1 MCKFFDLSKTNFM
14 KMFLFGLTL
23 LFFNLCLKEVQA
35 EKLEEALAFAY
46 ENNPDLLAARANL
59 RKVDEGVPAAKS
71 GWRPTVTSSLSLG
84 ASQTNSDSGGTSS
97 DTSSFP
103 GSLSLSVNQSVYDG
117 GRTEISVRQA
127 ETNVQTERSRLF
139 TAEQN
144 VMLSGATAFVDVIS
158 ARSVVEL
165 QTNNLN
171 RLEKQ
176 LEATRE
182 RFKVG
187 EVTRT
192 DVAQAEARV
201 DRAKADKI
209 KATGDLTSSNSTYQR
224 VFGKRAGELQQ
235 PEEVKDL
242 PREITEAVNY
252 ALENNFSLIAAK
264 FEELSALDGVSLSQ
278 SSLRP
283 TVTVSGSASHSETSG
298 DADSSST
305 SLSLNAN
312 ISIPLYQAGAVYSG
326 IRSAKE
332 EANRRRILV
341 EAARRNVIETSS
353 KAFTAWTTARAQAE
367 ALEAEVASAEIAL
380 EGVEQEAL
388 VGARTVLD
396 VLDAEQERLSAQVRL
411 VRASRDNFVAAYTL
425 LSALGKLTAKNLG
438 LPVEIYNYDK
448 NFVRVRNLYYGER

>member
-1 MCKFFDLSKTNFM
+1 M

-224 VFGKRAGELQQ
+224 VFGKRAGELQ
-235 PEEVKDL
+235 PPKKVKDL
-242 PREITEAVNY
+242 PIEITDAVNY

>member
-1 MCKFFDLSKTNFM
+1 M

>member
-1 MCKFFDLSKTNFM
+1 M

-23 LFFNLCLKEVQA
+23 LFFNLCLKEVKA
-35 EKLEEALAFAY
+35 EKLVEALAFAY

-224 VFGKRAGELQQ
+224 VFGKRAGELQP
-235 PEEVKDL
+235 PEKVKDL

-367 ALEAEVASAEIAL
+367 ALQAEVASAEIAL

>member
-1 MCKFFDLSKTNFM
+1 M
-14 KMFLFGLTL
+14 KMFLFALTL

-84 ASQTNSDSGGTSS
+84 ASQTNSESDGTSS

-411 VRASRDNFVAAYTL
+411 VRASRDTFVAAYTL

>member
-1 MCKFFDLSKTNFM
+1 
-14 KMFLFGLTL
+14 MFLFGLTL

-35 EKLEEALAFAY
+35 EKLVEALAFAY

-224 VFGKRAGELQQ
+224 VFGKRAGELQP
-235 PEEVKDL
+235 PEKVKDL

>member
-1 MCKFFDLSKTNFM
+1 M

-224 VFGKRAGELQQ
+224 VFGKRAGELQ
-235 PEEVKDL
+235 PPKKVKDL
-242 PREITEAVNY
+242 PIEITEAVNY